1 MERLFKKVFPVL
13 TQGIQYQMHKICYG
27 SYCLDIRKQLN
38 FFRKN
43 WILLSSGFLNLC
55 HRTLLIFSRSICS
68 YIWKAITNNTV
79 LKEIISSTPRLAL
92 NSWPSTFSLLN
103 AEVVDMLHA
112 WIAYFLALSV
122 HITLRSGSSC
132 CLTVF
137 QIALNWTEKWDGFAN
152 PSGTSQ
158 HTQRSEPDTLGEVLC
173 ACQAEERACW
183 SLYKTG
189 SALRLNQDWLW
200 LKSELLRWTNV
211 AREQDRWWYLCCSLG
226 SAIVLCVLIL
236 RHGPVTQKTHTCKQH
251 LYTWPSFHPPQNAT
265 SMQAIFPS
273 EEGWLSSPARV
284 GSRVMLQMLLLQSW
298 ALIKQLH
305 TIFFSSLP
313 KVSVICSAIT

>member
-13 TQGIQYQMHKICYG
+13 TQGRQYQMHKICYG

-68 YIWKAITNNTV
+68 YICKAITNNTV

-183 SLYKTG
+183 IF
-189 SALRLNQDWLW
+189 
-200 LKSELLRWTNV
+200 V
-211 AREQDRWWYLCCSLG
+211 QDRIS
-226 SAIVLCVLIL
+226 
-236 RHGPVTQKTHTCKQH
+236 
-251 LYTWPSFHPPQNAT
+251 AT
-265 SMQAIFPS
+265 SEPRLIMTKIWTPEVNKCGKGAGQMMVSLLFSGLTDSTVCTDPQTWTSYS
-273 EEGWLSSPARV
+273 ENSYV
-284 GSRVMLQMLLLQSW
+284 
-298 ALIKQLH
+298 
-305 TIFFSSLP
+305 
-313 KVSVICSAIT
+313 